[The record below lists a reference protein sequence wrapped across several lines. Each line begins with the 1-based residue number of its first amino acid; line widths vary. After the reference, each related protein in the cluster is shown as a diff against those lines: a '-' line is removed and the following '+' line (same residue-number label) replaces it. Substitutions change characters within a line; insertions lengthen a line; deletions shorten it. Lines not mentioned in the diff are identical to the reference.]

1 MRQTEKVFSMIHEYC
16 KESLSVGY
24 NLLDKQIEELLNPNV
39 TVSPLLKYFDLL
51 AKDTNFRLPCKSLL
65 EFDQKYYRKFIDRLR
80 EAQKTEL
87 QWSKN
92 AIISESKKTVEV
104 AFNQARK
111 LLQTEVKSILY
122 DFDQLKAKLNK

>member
-1 MRQTEKVFSMIHEYC
+1 MIHEYC